1 MENSADERKSS
12 DSTSD
17 ELADAFKE
25 KLNEKFVDFHHK
37 FIAMNVVVFGF
48 LGALVF
54 GNLIEYGVI
63 DPFLFVFEIS
73 ITSGFLCFYTLYI
86 RYFDYFGRF
95 LLKKVYIDTRFRTH
109 FFSMLG
115 QSIFLVFVT
124 TILLISLYVF
134 FVGSSVSLGLN
145 ISHDLSKY
153 HPIFVII
160 FFIIGVS
167 FVTLIVQGILKF
179 IDHRLS
185 FDKIN
190 QSKLE
195 AFIYANAEL
204 LADRKHSSF
213 QLYQSLL
220 DEEE

>member
-1 MENSADERKSS
+1 MRESS
-12 DSTSD
+12 DGTSD
-17 ELADAFKE
+17 DLIDDFKE
-25 KLNEKFVDFHHK
+25 KLHQKFMDFNTNFK
-37 FIAMNVVVFGF
+37 VINYITFGF
-48 LGALVF
+48 LGMLVF
-54 GNLIEYGVI
+54 STLIEYDII
-63 DPFLFVFEIS
+63 DPFPFVIEIS
-73 ITSGFLCFYTLYI
+73 IVSGYFCFHVLYV

-95 LLKKVYIDTRFRTH
+95 LLKKLYIDTRFRTH

-115 QSIFLVFVT
+115 QSIFLVCVT
-124 TILLISLYVF
+124 IILLISLYVF

-145 ISHDLSKY
+145 ISHDLSNF

-185 FDKIN
+185 FDEIN

-195 AFIYANAEL
+195 TFVDANYEL
-204 LADRKHSSF
+204 LTESKHSSF